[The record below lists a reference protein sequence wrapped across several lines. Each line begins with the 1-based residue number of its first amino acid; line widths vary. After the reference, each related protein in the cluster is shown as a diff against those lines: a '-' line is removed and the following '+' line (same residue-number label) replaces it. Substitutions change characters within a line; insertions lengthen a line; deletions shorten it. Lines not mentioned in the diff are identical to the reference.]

1 MYFQFLKNTVS
12 HTNTAF
18 WQLSV
23 SYLLKETGSATTG
36 LTEKDAAEKIKSKQ
50 KSSSIRSS
58 FINNLLLLVSQYK
71 NPLVLLLVFAV
82 ILSFFLREYADS
94 LIVLTVLLLT
104 GILGF
109 LQERNAGRAMEK
121 LRALVHSKAMVRRE
135 GKEYEI
141 PIEEVVSGDIVLL
154 NAGDIIPADALIL
167 ESKDLHVNEAALTG
181 ESFPVEKMAGECK
194 ADLISKVTNAVF
206 KGSSVINGTAVVLAV
221 HTGKQSELGQ
231 IEVSLGK
238 LPPLTAFEKGIRNFG
253 LLLMRLTVIIAGCIL
268 IINLLSH
275 KPLVDS
281 VLFALALAVGLAPE
295 LLPAIVT
302 ITLSAGARRMA
313 ARKVIVKKLSA
324 IQNLG
329 EMEIL
334 CTDKTGTITEGTV
347 KLKEVRDFEGR
358 ASNKAAHYAFL
369 NASFETGFS
378 NPIDEAIR
386 NDGSQSTQGYL
397 KKDEVPYD
405 FIRKRLSVV
414 LRKDNDLI
422 MISKGALDNIVD
434 VCSTAENAVGE
445 MRPLDQVRTAISEE
459 YQRLS
464 ANGFRVLGLSYKL
477 LQTGPLINMHDEKD
491 MVFLG
496 FIVLFDPPK
505 EDIVQSIQ
513 KLAGKGIDLKII
525 TGDNQWVARHLAG
538 LIGLSP
544 DSIMTGDELYLMTD
558 DALVIKA
565 KEIAVFAEIVPAQK
579 ARIIKALQ
587 KSGAAVGY
595 LGDGINDAN
604 ALQAADVGISID
616 NAVDVAKEAADLVLL
631 DRDINVIRHGVE
643 EGRRTFS
650 NTLKY
655 ITATISAN
663 FGNMFSMA
671 LASLILPFLPLLPV
685 QILLNNFLS
694 DLPAIAI
701 ASDNVDE
708 EMLQKPRRWD
718 MRYIGRFMVVFGLLS
733 SLFDFATFALLIF
746 VYKAAPEEFRTAWFI
761 ESLLTEIL
769 VLLVIRT
776 GRPFFQSRPSK
787 YLVMASLTTFLISTT
802 IPYLPFAYLFSFSP
816 LPFRLYL
823 YLLLIIMTYVLLAE
837 ISKRYLIKSGHIK
850 SANR

>member
-1 MYFQFLKNTVS
+1 MKNEVS
-12 HTNTAF
+12 HTNFLF
-18 WQLSV
+18 WQSDTSSLFR
-23 SYLLKETGSATTG
+23 ETGSSLAG
-36 LTEKDAAEKIKSKQ
+36 LNEQDAAGKIRNQQ
-50 KSSSIRSS
+50 KSSRIRSS
-58 FINNLLLLVSQYK
+58 FFGDLLLLVSQYK

-109 LQERNAGRAMEK
+109 LQERNAGKAMQK

-135 GKEYEI
+135 GREFEI
-141 PIEEVVSGDIVLL
+141 PIEEVVPGDLVLL
-154 NAGDIIPADALIL
+154 NAGDIIPADAFIL
-167 ESKDLHVNEAALTG
+167 ESRDLHVNEAALTG

-194 ADLISKVTNAVF
+194 AILISKVTNAVF

-221 HTGKQSELGQ
+221 HTGRESELGQ
-231 IEVSLGK
+231 IEKSLGK
-238 LPPLTAFEKGIRNFG
+238 LPTLTAFEKGIRNFG
-253 LLLMRLTVIIAGCIL
+253 LMLMRLTVIIAGCIL

-347 KLKEVRDFEGR
+347 RLKEVRDFEGTPG
-358 ASNKAAHYAFL
+358 NKGALYAFL
-369 NASFETGFS
+369 NASFETGFA
-378 NPIDEAIR
+378 NPVDEAIR
-386 NDGSQSTQGYL
+386 NGSNQNTEGYQ
-397 KKDEVPYD
+397 KQDEVPYD

-414 LRKDNDLI
+414 LQKDTDLI
-422 MISKGALDNIVD
+422 MISKGALNNIVD
-434 VCSTAENAVGE
+434 VCSTAENAAGE
-445 MRPLDQVRTAISEE
+445 IRPLDEVRAAITDE

-464 ANGFRVLGLSYKL
+464 ANGFRVLGLSYKIL
-477 LQTGPLINMHDEKD
+477 HTGPLISMNDEKD
-491 MVFLG
+491 MIFLG

-505 EDIVQSIQ
+505 EDIVSSIQ
-513 KLAGKGIDLKII
+513 KLAGKGIELKII

-538 LIGLSP
+538 LLGLTSE
-544 DSIMTGDELYLMTD
+544 SILTGEELYLMTD
-558 DALVIKA
+558 DALAIKA

-579 ARIIKALQ
+579 ARIVKALQ

-616 NAVDVAKEAADLVLL
+616 NAVDVAKEAADMVLL

-671 LASLILPFLPLLPV
+671 LASLMLPFLPLLPV

-708 EMLQKPRRWD
+708 EILQKPRRWS
-718 MRYIGRFMVVFGLLS
+718 MHYISRFMIVFGLLS
-733 SLFDFATFALLIF
+733 SLFDFATFGLLIY
-746 VYKAAPEEFRTAWFI
+746 VYKAAPGEFRTAWFI

-787 YLVMASLTTFLISTT
+787 YLVLASLTTFLICTT

-816 LPFRLYL
+816 LPFKLYF

-837 ISKRYLIKSGHIK
+837 ISKRYLIKTGHAK
-850 SANR
+850 AA